1 MTTPTTIK
9 SSDLDFQNLKETLK
23 TFLKESG
30 EFADYDF
37 EGSGLSNILDVLSHN
52 THLSALIANF
62 ALNESY
68 LVTAQLRPSVV
79 SLAESLGY
87 IPDSKKSAEATVNL
101 TINAVGV
108 PGLAEVAVLQP
119 GELVLRGSKDDI
131 DYTFTNRDALIANAQ
146 GTGIY
151 TFTPFN
157 APDEPIKVYEG
168 IERNQ
173 NFIVGTE
180 EDIIYVVPDA
190 NIDIET
196 AIVKVYTDQGS
207 SVVDGGSAFNIY
219 TNLLNA
225 TTIDE
230 ASRLYVLREAPNGYY
245 ELTFG
250 NGNSL
255 GEAPTAGNV
264 VNVNYLRTRGKEANG
279 IRSLVLKQPISISE
293 QEISPDNISVTMLT
307 TTAGGGDKETIE
319 SMRKNAPYQYAAQNR
334 MVTALDYSALILK
347 RFSTF
352 IEDIKSWGGE
362 DDPKP
367 DYGKVFTSIVWK
379 EGLENS
385 TIAGVRKEI
394 LALADDFSIVSFDLK
409 FTDPVTTYI
418 STETFFQFNPSL
430 TGINSS
436 TIRNNVERN
445 IAKYFE
451 ENTGKFDQVF
461 RRSNMLTEVDATDPS
476 VLSSRSKTIM
486 QRRILPLLNFEFNY
500 EQTFP
505 TAIQPPESSAEMSV
519 YSSLFTYKNQI
530 CFIRNKLL
538 DRVRLTEENAP
549 TQFRVGPSRA
559 LEVVTQSGRSLIE
572 NVGEYFPETGRVK
585 ITGLN
590 VQNVPG
596 GKNYIKIFAIPAN
609 QSVVVSEL
617 NNIIKFDP
625 EESFTKAIVVETR

>member
-9 SSDLDFQNLKETLK
+9 SSDLDFQDLKETLK

-30 EFADYDF
+30 EFNDYDF
-37 EGSGLSNILDVLSHN
+37 EGAGLSNILDVLAHN
-52 THLSALIANF
+52 THLMALIANF
-62 ALNESY
+62 SLNESY

-146 GTGIY
+146 GTGVY
-151 TFTPFN
+151 TFSPFD

-168 IERNQ
+168 VERNQ
-173 NFIVGTE
+173 DFIVGTE
-180 EDIIYVVPDA
+180 EDIVYVVPDPS
-190 NIDIET
+190 IDIET
-196 AIVKVYTDQGS
+196 AIIKVFSDQGS
-207 SVVDGGSAFNIY
+207 SAVDGGSAFNIY
-219 TNLLNA
+219 TNLLDA

-264 VNVNYLRTRGKEANG
+264 VNVNYLRNRGKEANS
-279 IRSLVLKQPISISE
+279 IRSLTLKQPISISE
-293 QEISPDNISVTMLT
+293 TEISPDNIAVTMLS

-319 SMRKNAPYQYAAQNR
+319 SIRKNAPFQYAAQNR
-334 MVTALDYSALILK
+334 MVTSLDYSSLILK
-347 RFSTF
+347 KFSTF

-362 DDPKP
+362 DDPNP
-367 DYGKVFTSIVWK
+367 DFGKVFTSIVWK
-379 EGLENS
+379 EGLDNS
-385 TIAGVRKEI
+385 TIADVRKGI
-394 LALADDFSIVSFDLK
+394 ISLADDFSIVSFDLK
-409 FTDPVTTYI
+409 FTDPATTYI
-418 STETFFQFNPSL
+418 STQTFFQFNPSM
-430 TGINSS
+430 TGINQS
-436 TIRNNVERN
+436 TIRSNVETN

-476 VLSSRSKTIM
+476 VLSSRSNTII
-486 QRRILPLLNFEFNY
+486 QRRFLPLLNFEYNY

-505 TAIQPPESSAEMSV
+505 TALQVPEASAEATIS
-519 YSSLFTYKNQI
+519 SSLFTYKNQI

-538 DRVRLTEENAP
+538 DRVRLTEQNQA

-559 LEVVTQSGRSLIE
+559 LEVVTQSGRVLIE
-572 NVGEYFPETGRVK
+572 NVGEYFPESGRVV
-585 ITGLN
+585 ITGLK

-596 GKNYIKIFAIPAN
+596 GKNFIKLFAVPAN

>member
-131 DYTFTNRDALIANAQ
+131 DYTFTNRDSLIANAQ
-146 GTGIY
+146 GTGVY
-151 TFTPFN
+151 TFAPFD

-180 EDIIYVVPDA
+180 EDAVYVVPDP

-196 AIVKVYTDQGS
+196 AIIKVFSDQGS

-219 TNLLNA
+219 TNLLDA

-230 ASRLYVLREAPNGYY
+230 SSRLYVLREAPNGYY

-279 IRSLVLKQPISISE
+279 IRSLVLKQPIAINE
-293 QEISPDNISVTMLT
+293 QQISPDNIAVTMLS
-307 TTAGGGDKETIE
+307 TTAGGGDKESIE
-319 SMRKNAPYQYAAQNR
+319 SMRKNAPFQYAAQNR

-385 TIAGVRKEI
+385 TIAGVRKDI

-486 QRRILPLLNFEFNY
+486 QRRILPLLNFEYNY

-505 TAIQPPESSAEMSV
+505 TAIQVPESTAEMSV

-559 LEVVTQSGRSLIE
+559 LEVVTQSGRVLIE

-596 GKNYIKIFAIPAN
+596 GKNYIKLFAVPAN

>member
-9 SSDLDFQNLKETLK
+9 SSELDFQNLKETLK

-30 EFADYDF
+30 EFNDYDF
-37 EGSGLSNILDVLSHN
+37 EGAGLSNILDVLAHN

-146 GTGIY
+146 GTGVY
-151 TFTPFN
+151 TFSPFD

-168 IERNQ
+168 IERDQ

-180 EDIIYVVPDA
+180 KDTIYVVPDPD
-190 NIDIET
+190 IDIET
-196 AIVKVYTDQGS
+196 AIIKVFSDQGS

-219 TNLLNA
+219 TNLLDA

-264 VNVNYLRTRGKEANG
+264 INVNYLRTRGKEANG
-279 IRSLVLKQPISISE
+279 IRSLVLKRPIAISE
-293 QEISPDNISVTMLT
+293 NEISPDNIAVTMLS

-319 SMRKNAPYQYAAQNR
+319 SMRKNAPYQYATQNR

-379 EGLENS
+379 EGLDNS
-385 TIAGVRKEI
+385 TIADVRKGI
-394 LALADDFSIVSFDLK
+394 IALADDFSIVSFDLK

-418 STETFFQFNPSL
+418 STETFFQFNPSM

-436 TIRNNVERN
+436 TIRSNVERN
-445 IAKYFE
+445 IAKYFA

-476 VLSSRSKTIM
+476 VLSSRSKTVI
-486 QRRILPLLNFEFNY
+486 QRRILPLLNYEYNY

-505 TAIQPPESSAEMSV
+505 TAIQVPEASDEATI

-530 CFIRNKLL
+530 AFIRNKLL
-538 DRVRLTEENAP
+538 DRVRLTEKNEP
-549 TQFRVGPSRA
+549 TQFRVGPSTS
-559 LEVVTQSGRSLIE
+559 LEVVTQSGRVLIE
-572 NVGEYFPETGRVK
+572 NVGEYFPETGRVFLK
-585 ITGLN
+585 GLR

>member
-131 DYTFTNRDALIANAQ
+131 DYTFTNRDSLIANAQ

-151 TFTPFN
+151 TFAPFD

-180 EDIIYVVPDA
+180 EDTVYVVPDA

-196 AIVKVYTDQGS
+196 AIIKVFADQGS

-219 TNLLNA
+219 TNLLDA

-255 GEAPTAGNV
+255 GQAPTAGNV

-279 IRSLVLKQPISISE
+279 IRSLVLKQPISINE
-293 QEISPDNISVTMLT
+293 QQISPDNIAVTMLT
-307 TTAGGGDKETIE
+307 TTAGGGDKESIE
-319 SMRKNAPYQYAAQNR
+319 SMRKNAPFQYAAQNR

-385 TIAGVRKEI
+385 TIAGVRKDI

-476 VLSSRSKTIM
+476 VLSSRSKTII

-505 TAIQPPESSAEMSV
+505 TAIQVPESTAEMSV
-519 YSSLFTYKNQI
+519 YSSLFTHKNQI
-530 CFIRNKLL
+530 CYIRNKLL

-559 LEVVTQSGRSLIE
+559 LEVVTQSGRVLIE

-596 GKNYIKIFAIPAN
+596 GKNFIKIFAVPAN

>member
-131 DYTFTNRDALIANAQ
+131 DYTFTNRDSLIANAQ

-151 TFTPFN
+151 TFAPFD

-180 EDIIYVVPDA
+180 EDAVYVVPDP

-196 AIVKVYTDQGS
+196 AIIKVFSDQGS

-219 TNLLNA
+219 TNLLDA

-264 VNVNYLRTRGKEANG
+264 VNVNYLRTRGQEANG
-279 IRSLVLKQPISISE
+279 IRSLVLKQPIAINE
-293 QEISPDNISVTMLT
+293 QQISPDNISVTMLT
-307 TTAGGGDKETIE
+307 TTAGGGEKESIE
-319 SMRKNAPYQYAAQNR
+319 SMRKNAPFQYAAQNR

-385 TIAGVRKEI
+385 TIAGVRKDI

-445 IAKYFE
+445 IAKYFAD
-451 ENTGKFDQVF
+451 NTGKFDQVF

-476 VLSSRSKTIM
+476 VLSSRSKTII
-486 QRRILPLLNFEFNY
+486 QRRILPLLNFEYNY

-505 TAIQPPESSAEMSV
+505 TAIQVPESSSEMSV
-519 YSSLFTYKNQI
+519 YSSLFTHKNQI
-530 CFIRNKLL
+530 CYIRNKLL

-559 LEVVTQSGRSLIE
+559 LEVVTQSGRVLIE

-596 GKNYIKIFAIPAN
+596 GKNYIKLFAIPAN

>member
-9 SSDLDFQNLKETLK
+9 SSDLDFQQLKETLK

-30 EFADYDF
+30 EFNDYDF
-37 EGSGLSNILDVLSHN
+37 EGAGLSNILDVLSHN
-52 THLSALIANF
+52 THLMALIANF
-62 ALNESY
+62 SLNESY

-108 PGLAEVAVLQP
+108 PGLAEVSTLAP

-131 DYTFTNRDALIANAQ
+131 DYTFTNRDTLIANAQ
-146 GTGIY
+146 GTGVY
-151 TFTPFN
+151 TFSPFD

-168 IERNQ
+168 IERDQ
-173 NFIVGTE
+173 NFIVGVEKDTV
-180 EDIIYVVPDA
+180 YVVPDPS
-190 NIDIET
+190 IDIET
-196 AIVKVYTDQGS
+196 AIIKVFADQGS

-219 TNLLNA
+219 TNLLDA

-230 ASRLYVLREAPNGYY
+230 TSRLYVLREAPNGYY

-279 IRSLVLKQPISISE
+279 IRSLTLKQPISISDN
-293 QEISPDNISVTMLT
+293 EISPDNIAVTMLS

-319 SMRKNAPYQYAAQNR
+319 SMRKNAPFQYAAQNR
-334 MVTALDYSALILK
+334 MVTSLDYSSLILK
-347 RFSTF
+347 KYSTF

-362 DDPKP
+362 DDPEP

-379 EGLENS
+379 EGLDNS
-385 TIAGVRKEI
+385 TIADIRKGI
-394 LALADDFSIVSFDLK
+394 ISLADDFSIVSFDLK
-409 FTDPVTTYI
+409 FTDPVTTFI
-418 STETFFQFNPSL
+418 STETFFQFNPSM
-430 TGINSS
+430 TGINQS
-436 TIRNNVERN
+436 TIRSNVERN

-476 VLSSRSKTIM
+476 VLSSRSKTII
-486 QRRILPLLNFEFNY
+486 QRRFLPLLNFEYNY
-500 EQTFP
+500 VQTFP
-505 TAIQPPESSAEMSV
+505 TALQVPDASDEATV
-519 YSSLFTYKNQI
+519 FSSLFTYKNQI

-538 DRVRLTEENAP
+538 DRVRLTEQGEAP
-549 TQFRVGPSRA
+549 QFRIGPSRA
-559 LEVVTQSGRSLIE
+559 LEVVTQSGAVLIE
-572 NVGEYFPETGRVK
+572 NVGEFFPESGRVS
-585 ITGLN
+585 ITGLR

-596 GKNYIKIFAIPAN
+596 GKNYIKLFAIPAN

-625 EESFTKAIVVETR
+625 EESFTKAIIVETR

>member
-1 MTTPTTIK
+1 MPTPTTIK

-30 EFADYDF
+30 EFNDYDF
-37 EGSGLSNILDVLSHN
+37 EGAGLSNILDVLAHN

-146 GTGIY
+146 GTGVY
-151 TFTPFN
+151 TFSPFD

-180 EDIIYVVPDA
+180 KDTIYVVPDPD
-190 NIDIET
+190 IDIET
-196 AIVKVYTDQGS
+196 AIIKVFSDQGS

-219 TNLLNA
+219 TNLLDA

-255 GEAPTAGNV
+255 GETPTAGNV

-279 IRSLVLKQPISISE
+279 IRSLVLKRPISISE
-293 QEISPDNISVTMLT
+293 TEISPDNIAVTMLS

-334 MVTALDYSALILK
+334 MVTALDYSSLILK

-352 IEDIKSWGGE
+352 IDDIKSWGGE

-379 EGLENS
+379 DGLDNS
-385 TIAGVRKEI
+385 TIADVRKGI
-394 LALADDFSIVSFDLK
+394 IALADDFSIVSFDLK

-418 STETFFQFNPSL
+418 STETFFQFNPSM

-436 TIRNNVERN
+436 TIRSNVERN
-445 IAKYFE
+445 IAKYFA

-476 VLSSRSKTIM
+476 VLSSRSKTVI
-486 QRRILPLLNFEFNY
+486 QRRILPLLNYEYNY

-505 TAIQPPESSAEMSV
+505 TALQVPEASDEATI

-530 CFIRNKLL
+530 AYIRNKLL
-538 DRVRLTEENAP
+538 DRVRLTEKNEP
-549 TQFRVGPSRA
+549 TQFRVGPSTS
-559 LEVVTQSGRSLIE
+559 LEVVTQSGRVLIE
-572 NVGEYFPETGRVK
+572 NVGEYFPETGRVFLK
-585 ITGLN
+585 GLR

>member
-9 SSDLDFQNLKETLK
+9 SSDLDFQQLKETLK

-30 EFADYDF
+30 EFNDYDF
-37 EGSGLSNILDVLSHN
+37 EGAGLSNILDVLSHN
-52 THLSALIANF
+52 THLMALIANF
-62 ALNESY
+62 SLNESY

-108 PGLAEVAVLQP
+108 PGLAEVSTLAP

-131 DYTFTNRDALIANAQ
+131 DYTFTNRDTLIANAQ
-146 GTGIY
+146 GTGVY
-151 TFTPFN
+151 TFSPFD

-173 NFIVGTE
+173 NFIVGVEKDTVF
-180 EDIIYVVPDA
+180 VVPDSS
-190 NIDIET
+190 IDIET
-196 AIVKVYTDQGS
+196 AIIKVFADQGS

-219 TNLLNA
+219 TNLLDA

-230 ASRLYVLREAPNGYY
+230 TSRLYVLREAPNGYY

-255 GEAPTAGNV
+255 GEAPKAGNV

-279 IRSLVLKQPISISE
+279 IRSLTLKQPISISE
-293 QEISPDNISVTMLT
+293 TEISPDNIAVTMLS

-319 SMRKNAPYQYAAQNR
+319 SMRKNAPFQYAAQNR
-334 MVTALDYSALILK
+334 MVTSLDYSSLILK
-347 RFSTF
+347 KYSTF

-379 EGLENS
+379 EGLDNS
-385 TIAGVRKEI
+385 TIADIRKGI
-394 LALADDFSIVSFDLK
+394 ISLADDFSIVSFDLK
-409 FTDPVTTYI
+409 FTDPATTYI
-418 STETFFQFNPSL
+418 STETFFQFNPSM

-436 TIRNNVERN
+436 TIRANVEKN

-476 VLSSRSKTIM
+476 VLSSRSKTII
-486 QRRILPLLNFEFNY
+486 QRRFLPLLNFDYNY
-500 EQTFP
+500 DQTFP
-505 TAIQPPESSAEMSV
+505 TALQVPDASDEATI
-519 YSSLFTYKNQI
+519 YSSLFTYRNQI
-530 CFIRNKLL
+530 VFIRNKLL
-538 DRVRLTEENAP
+538 DRVRLTEQGEAP
-549 TQFRVGPSRA
+549 QFRIGPSRA
-559 LEVVTQSGRSLIE
+559 LEVVTQSGRVLIE
-572 NVGEYFPETGRVK
+572 NVGEFFPETGRVA
-585 ITGLN
+585 ITGLR

-596 GKNYIKIFAIPAN
+596 GKNYIKLFAIPAN

>member
-9 SSDLDFQNLKETLK
+9 SSDLDFQQLKETLK

-30 EFADYDF
+30 EFNDYDF
-37 EGSGLSNILDVLSHN
+37 EGAGLSNILDVLSHN
-52 THLSALIANF
+52 THLMALIANF
-62 ALNESY
+62 SLNESY

-108 PGLAEVAVLQP
+108 PGLAEVSTLAP

-131 DYTFTNRDALIANAQ
+131 DYTFTNRDTLIANAQ
-146 GTGIY
+146 GTGVY
-151 TFTPFN
+151 TFSPFD

-173 NFIVGTE
+173 NFIVGVEKDTVF
-180 EDIIYVVPDA
+180 VVPDSS
-190 NIDIET
+190 IDIET
-196 AIVKVYTDQGS
+196 AIIKVFADQGS

-219 TNLLNA
+219 TNLLDA

-230 ASRLYVLREAPNGYY
+230 SSRLYVLREAPNGYY

-279 IRSLVLKQPISISE
+279 IRSLTLKQPISISE
-293 QEISPDNISVTMLT
+293 TEISPDNIAVTMLS

-319 SMRKNAPYQYAAQNR
+319 SMRKNAPFQYAAQNR
-334 MVTALDYSALILK
+334 MVTSLDYSSLILK
-347 RFSTF
+347 KYSTF

-379 EGLENS
+379 EGLDNS
-385 TIAGVRKEI
+385 TIADVRKGI
-394 LALADDFSIVSFDLK
+394 ISLADDFSIVSFDLK
-409 FTDPVTTYI
+409 FTDPATTYI
-418 STETFFQFNPSL
+418 STETFFQFNPSM

-436 TIRNNVERN
+436 TIRANVEKN

-476 VLSSRSKTIM
+476 VLSSRSKTII
-486 QRRILPLLNFEFNY
+486 QRRFLPLLNFEYNY
-500 EQTFP
+500 DQTFP
-505 TAIQPPESSAEMSV
+505 TALQVPDASDEATV
-519 YSSLFTYKNQI
+519 FSSLFTYRNQI

-538 DRVRLTEENAP
+538 DRVRLTEQGEAP
-549 TQFRVGPSRA
+549 QFRIGPSRA
-559 LEVVTQSGRSLIE
+559 LEVVTQSGRVLIE
-572 NVGEYFPETGRVK
+572 NVGEFFPETGRVA
-585 ITGLN
+585 ITGLR

-596 GKNYIKIFAIPAN
+596 GKNYIKLFAIPAN

>member
-9 SSDLDFQNLKETLK
+9 SSDLDFQDLKETLK

-30 EFADYDF
+30 EFNDYDF
-37 EGSGLSNILDVLSHN
+37 EGAGLSNILDVLAHN
-52 THLSALIANF
+52 THLMALIANF
-62 ALNESY
+62 SLNESY

-146 GTGIY
+146 GTGVY
-151 TFTPFN
+151 TFSPFD

-168 IERNQ
+168 VERNQ
-173 NFIVGTE
+173 DFIVGTE
-180 EDIIYVVPDA
+180 EDIVYVVPDPS
-190 NIDIET
+190 IDIET
-196 AIVKVYTDQGS
+196 AIIKVFSDQGS

-219 TNLLNA
+219 TNLLDA

-264 VNVNYLRTRGKEANG
+264 VNVNYLRNRGKEANS
-279 IRSLVLKQPISISE
+279 IRSLTLKQPISISE
-293 QEISPDNISVTMLT
+293 TEISPDNIAVTMLS

-319 SMRKNAPYQYAAQNR
+319 SIRKNAPFQYAAQNR
-334 MVTALDYSALILK
+334 MVTSLDYSSLILK
-347 RFSTF
+347 KFSTF

-367 DYGKVFTSIVWK
+367 DFGKVFTSIVWK
-379 EGLENS
+379 EGLDNS
-385 TIAGVRKEI
+385 TIADVRKGI
-394 LALADDFSIVSFDLK
+394 ISLADDFSIVSFDLK
-409 FTDPVTTYI
+409 FTDPATTYI
-418 STETFFQFNPSL
+418 STQTFFQFNPSM
-430 TGINSS
+430 TGINQS
-436 TIRNNVERN
+436 TIRSNVETN

-476 VLSSRSKTIM
+476 VLSSRSNTII
-486 QRRILPLLNFEFNY
+486 QRRFLPLLNFEYNY

-505 TAIQPPESSAEMSV
+505 TALQVPEASAEATIS
-519 YSSLFTYKNQI
+519 SSLFTYKNQI

-538 DRVRLTEENAP
+538 DRVRLTEQNQA

-559 LEVVTQSGRSLIE
+559 LEVVTQSGRVLIE
-572 NVGEYFPETGRVK
+572 NVGEYFPESGRVV
-585 ITGLN
+585 ITGLK

-596 GKNYIKIFAIPAN
+596 GKNFIKLFAVPAN

>member
-131 DYTFTNRDALIANAQ
+131 DYTFTNRDSLIANAQ

-151 TFTPFN
+151 TFAPFD

-180 EDIIYVVPDA
+180 EDTVYVVPDP

-196 AIVKVYTDQGS
+196 AIIKVFSDQGS

-219 TNLLNA
+219 TNLLDA

-264 VNVNYLRTRGKEANG
+264 VNVNYLRTRGQEANG
-279 IRSLVLKQPISISE
+279 IRSLVLKQPIAINE
-293 QEISPDNISVTMLT
+293 QQISPDNISVTMLT
-307 TTAGGGDKETIE
+307 TTAGGGEKESIE
-319 SMRKNAPYQYAAQNR
+319 SMRKNAPFQYAAQNR

-379 EGLENS
+379 DGLENS
-385 TIAGVRKEI
+385 TIAGVRKDI

-476 VLSSRSKTIM
+476 VLSSRSKTII

-505 TAIQPPESSAEMSV
+505 TAIQVPESSDEASV
-519 YSSLFTYKNQI
+519 YSSLFTHKNQI
-530 CFIRNKLL
+530 CYIRNKLL

-559 LEVVTQSGRSLIE
+559 LEVVTQSGRVLIE

-585 ITGLN
+585 VTGLN

-596 GKNYIKIFAIPAN
+596 GKNYIKLFAIPAN

>member
-9 SSDLDFQNLKETLK
+9 SSDLDFQDLKETLK

-30 EFADYDF
+30 EFNDYDF
-37 EGSGLSNILDVLSHN
+37 EGAGLSNILDVLAHN
-52 THLSALIANF
+52 THLMALIANF
-62 ALNESY
+62 SLNESY

-146 GTGIY
+146 GTGVY
-151 TFTPFN
+151 TFSPFD

-168 IERNQ
+168 VERNQ

-180 EDIIYVVPDA
+180 EDIVYVVPDPS
-190 NIDIET
+190 IDIET
-196 AIVKVYTDQGS
+196 AIIKVFSDQGS

-219 TNLLNA
+219 TNLLDA

-264 VNVNYLRTRGKEANG
+264 VNVNYLRNRGKEANN
-279 IRSLVLKQPISISE
+279 IRSLTLKQPISISE
-293 QEISPDNISVTMLT
+293 SEISPDNIAVTMLS

-319 SMRKNAPYQYAAQNR
+319 SIRKNAPFQYAAQNR
-334 MVTALDYSALILK
+334 MVTSLDYSSLILK
-347 RFSTF
+347 KFSTF

-367 DYGKVFTSIVWK
+367 DFGKVFTSIVWK
-379 EGLENS
+379 EGLDNS
-385 TIAGVRKEI
+385 TIADVRKGI
-394 LALADDFSIVSFDLK
+394 ISLADDFSIVSFDLK
-409 FTDPVTTYI
+409 FTDPATTYI
-418 STETFFQFNPSL
+418 STETFFQFNPSM
-430 TGINSS
+430 TGINQS
-436 TIRNNVERN
+436 TIRSNVEKN

-476 VLSSRSKTIM
+476 VLSSRSNTII
-486 QRRILPLLNFEFNY
+486 QRRFLPLLNFEYNY

-505 TAIQPPESSAEMSV
+505 TALQVPEASALPTIS
-519 YSSLFTYKNQI
+519 SSLFTYKNQI

-538 DRVRLTEENAP
+538 DRVRLTEQNQA

-559 LEVVTQSGRSLIE
+559 LEVVTQSGRVLIE
-572 NVGEYFPETGRVK
+572 NVGEYFPEVGRVV
-585 ITGLN
+585 ITGLK

-596 GKNYIKIFAIPAN
+596 GKNFIKLFAVPAN

-625 EESFTKAIVVETR
+625 EESFTKAIIVETR

>member
-1 MTTPTTIK
+1 MAAN
-9 SSDLDFQNLKETLK
+9 SSIILSNIDFDTHKNTLK
-23 TFLKESG
+23 QYLKSQTR
-30 EFADYDF
+30 FQDYDF

-131 DYTFTNRDALIANAQ
+131 DYTFTNRDSLIANAQ
-146 GTGIY
+146 GTGVY
-151 TFTPFN
+151 TFAPFD

-180 EDIIYVVPDA
+180 EDTVYVVPDA
-190 NIDIET
+190 NLDIET
-196 AIVKVYTDQGS
+196 AIIKVFTDQGS

-279 IRSLVLKQPISISE
+279 IRSLVLKQPISINE
-293 QEISPDNISVTMLT
+293 QQISPDNIAVTMLT
-307 TTAGGGDKETIE
+307 TTAGGGDKESIE
-319 SMRKNAPYQYAAQNR
+319 SMRKNAPFQYAAQNR

-385 TIAGVRKEI
+385 TIAGVRKDI

-476 VLSSRSKTIM
+476 VLSSRSKTII

-505 TAIQPPESSAEMSV
+505 TAIQVPESTSEMSV
-519 YSSLFTYKNQI
+519 YSSLFTHKNQI
-530 CFIRNKLL
+530 CYLRNKLL

-559 LEVVTQSGRSLIE
+559 LEVVTQSGRVLIE

-585 ITGLN
+585 STGLN

-596 GKNYIKIFAIPAN
+596 GKNFIKLFAVPAN

>member
-9 SSDLDFQNLKETLK
+9 SSDLDFQQLKETLK
-23 TFLKESG
+23 TFMKESG
-30 EFADYDF
+30 EFNDYDF
-37 EGSGLSNILDVLSHN
+37 EGAGLSNILDVLSHN
-52 THLSALIANF
+52 THLMALIANF
-62 ALNESY
+62 SLNESY

-101 TINAVGV
+101 TINAVGI
-108 PGLAEVAVLQP
+108 PGLAEVSTLAP

-131 DYTFTNRDALIANAQ
+131 DYTFTNRDTLIANAQ
-146 GTGIY
+146 GTGVY
-151 TFTPFN
+151 TYSPFD

-173 NFIVGTE
+173 NFIVGVEKDTVF
-180 EDIIYVVPDA
+180 VVPDPS
-190 NIDIET
+190 IDIET
-196 AIVKVYTDQGS
+196 AIIKVFSDQGS

-219 TNLLNA
+219 TNLLDA

-230 ASRLYVLREAPNGYY
+230 TSRLYVLREAPNGYY

-255 GEAPTAGNV
+255 GEAPKAGNV
-264 VNVNYLRTRGKEANG
+264 VNVNYLRTRGMEANG
-279 IRSLVLKQPISISE
+279 IRSLTLKQPISISSN
-293 QEISPDNISVTMLT
+293 EISPDNIAVTMLS

-319 SMRKNAPYQYAAQNR
+319 SMRKNAPFQYAAQNR
-334 MVTALDYSALILK
+334 MVTSLDYSSLILK
-347 RFSTF
+347 KYSTF

-379 EGLENS
+379 EGLDNS
-385 TIAGVRKEI
+385 TIADVRKGI
-394 LALADDFSIVSFDLK
+394 ISLADDFSIVSFDLK
-409 FTDPVTTYI
+409 FTDPATTYI
-418 STETFFQFNPSL
+418 STETFFQFNPSM

-436 TIRNNVERN
+436 TIRSNVERN

-476 VLSSRSKTIM
+476 VLSSRSKTII
-486 QRRILPLLNFEFNY
+486 QRRFLPLLNFDYNY
-500 EQTFP
+500 DQTFP
-505 TAIQPPESSAEMSV
+505 TALQVPDASDEATI
-519 YSSLFTYKNQI
+519 YSSLFTYRNQI

-538 DRVRLTEENAP
+538 DKVRITEKGEAP
-549 TQFRVGPSRA
+549 QFRIGPSRA
-559 LEVVTQSGRSLIE
+559 LEVVTQSGLVLIE
-572 NVGEYFPETGRVK
+572 NVGEYFPETGRVG
-585 ITGLN
+585 ITGLR

-596 GKNYIKIFAIPAN
+596 GKNYIKLFAIPAN

>member
-9 SSDLDFQNLKETLK
+9 SSELDFQNLKETLK

-37 EGSGLSNILDVLSHN
+37 EGAGLSNILDVLSHN

-87 IPDSKKSAEATVNL
+87 IPDSKKSAEATVDL

-131 DYTFTNRDALIANAQ
+131 DYTFTNRDSLVANAQ
-146 GTGIY
+146 GTGVY
-151 TFTPFN
+151 TFAPFD

-173 NFIVGTE
+173 DFIVGTE
-180 EDIIYVVPDA
+180 EDTVYVVPDP

-196 AIVKVYTDQGS
+196 ALIKVFTDQGS
-207 SVVDGGSAFNIY
+207 AVVDGGSAFNIY
-219 TNLLNA
+219 TNLLDA

-230 ASRLYVLREAPNGYY
+230 TSRLYVLREAPNGYY

-264 VNVNYLRTRGKEANG
+264 VNVNYLRTRGEEANG
-279 IRSLVLKQPISISE
+279 IRSLVLKTPISLNE
-293 QEISPDNISVTMLT
+293 TGISPDNISVTMLS

-319 SMRKNAPYQYAAQNR
+319 SMRKNAPFQYAAQNR
-334 MVTALDYSALILK
+334 MVTSLDYSALILK
-347 RFSTF
+347 RYSTF

-379 EGLENS
+379 EGLDNS
-385 TIAGVRKEI
+385 TIADVRKKI

-418 STETFFQFNPSL
+418 STQTFFQFNPSL

-461 RRSNMLTEVDATDPS
+461 RRSNMLTQVDATDPS
-476 VLSSRSKTIM
+476 VLSSRSRTVI

-505 TAIQPPESSAEMSV
+505 TPLQIPEESDEASV

-559 LEVVTQSGRSLIE
+559 LEVVTQSGRVLIE
-572 NVGEYFPETGRVK
+572 NVGEYFPETGRVA

-596 GKNYIKIFAIPAN
+596 GKNFIKLFAVPAN
-609 QSVVVSEL
+609 ESVVVSEL

>member
-37 EGSGLSNILDVLSHN
+37 EGAGLSNILDVLSHN

-131 DYTFTNRDALIANAQ
+131 DYTFTNRDSLIANAQ

-151 TFTPFN
+151 TFAPFD

-168 IERNQ
+168 IERDQ

-180 EDIIYVVPDA
+180 EDTVYVVPDP

-196 AIVKVYTDQGS
+196 AIIKVFTDQGS

-219 TNLLNA
+219 TNLLDA

-279 IRSLVLKQPISISE
+279 IRSLVLKQPIAINE
-293 QEISPDNISVTMLT
+293 QQISPDNISVTMLT
-307 TTAGGGDKETIE
+307 TTAGGGDKESIE
-319 SMRKNAPYQYAAQNR
+319 SMRKNAPFQYAAQNR
-334 MVTALDYSALILK
+334 MVTSLDYSALILK

-385 TIAGVRKEI
+385 TIAGVRKDI

-436 TIRNNVERN
+436 TIRNNVERS

-461 RRSNMLTEVDATDPS
+461 RRSNMLTEIDATDPS
-476 VLSSRSKTIM
+476 VLSSRSKTVI
-486 QRRILPLLNFEFNY
+486 QRRILPLLNFEYNY

-505 TAIQPPESSAEMSV
+505 TAIQVPDSSDEASV
-519 YSSLFTYKNQI
+519 YSSLFTHKNQI
-530 CFIRNKLL
+530 CYIRNKLL

-559 LEVVTQSGRSLIE
+559 LEVVTQSGRVLIE

-596 GKNYIKIFAIPAN
+596 GKNFIKIFAIPAN

>member
-9 SSDLDFQNLKETLK
+9 SSDLDFQQLKETLK
-23 TFLKESG
+23 TFMKESG
-30 EFADYDF
+30 EFNDYDF
-37 EGSGLSNILDVLSHN
+37 EGAGLSNILDVLSHN
-52 THLSALIANF
+52 THLMALIANF
-62 ALNESY
+62 SLNESY

-101 TINAVGV
+101 TINAVGI
-108 PGLAEVAVLQP
+108 PGLAEVSTLAP

-131 DYTFTNRDALIANAQ
+131 DYTFTNRDTLIANAQ
-146 GTGIY
+146 GTGVY
-151 TFTPFN
+151 TYSPFD

-173 NFIVGTE
+173 NFIVGVEKDTVF
-180 EDIIYVVPDA
+180 VVPDPS
-190 NIDIET
+190 IDIET
-196 AIVKVYTDQGS
+196 AIIKVFSDQGS

-219 TNLLNA
+219 TNLLDA

-230 ASRLYVLREAPNGYY
+230 TSRLYVLREAPNGYY

-255 GEAPTAGNV
+255 GEAPKAGNV
-264 VNVNYLRTRGKEANG
+264 VNVNYLRTRGMEANG
-279 IRSLVLKQPISISE
+279 IRSLTLKQPISISSN
-293 QEISPDNISVTMLT
+293 EISPDNIAVTMLS

-319 SMRKNAPYQYAAQNR
+319 SMRKNAPFQYAAQNR
-334 MVTALDYSALILK
+334 MVTSLDYSSLILK
-347 RFSTF
+347 KYSTF

-379 EGLENS
+379 EGLDNS
-385 TIAGVRKEI
+385 TIADVRKGI
-394 LALADDFSIVSFDLK
+394 ISLADDFSIVSFDLK
-409 FTDPVTTYI
+409 FTDPATTYI
-418 STETFFQFNPSL
+418 STETFFQFNPSM

-436 TIRNNVERN
+436 TIRSNVERN

-476 VLSSRSKTIM
+476 VLSSRSKTII
-486 QRRILPLLNFEFNY
+486 QRRFLPLLNFDYNY
-500 EQTFP
+500 DQTFP
-505 TAIQPPESSAEMSV
+505 TALQVPDASDEATI
-519 YSSLFTYKNQI
+519 YSSLFTYRNQI

-538 DRVRLTEENAP
+538 DKVRITEKGEAP
-549 TQFRVGPSRA
+549 QFRIGPSRA
-559 LEVVTQSGRSLIE
+559 LEVVTQSGLVLIE
-572 NVGEYFPETGRVK
+572 NVGEYFPETGRVA
-585 ITGLN
+585 ITGLR

-596 GKNYIKIFAIPAN
+596 GKNYIKLFAIPAN

>member
-131 DYTFTNRDALIANAQ
+131 DYTFTNRDSLIANAQ
-146 GTGIY
+146 GTGVY
-151 TFTPFN
+151 TFAPFD

-180 EDIIYVVPDA
+180 EDAVYVVPDP

-196 AIVKVYTDQGS
+196 AIIKVFSDQGS

-219 TNLLNA
+219 TNLLDA

-293 QEISPDNISVTMLT
+293 QQISPDNIAVTMLT
-307 TTAGGGDKETIE
+307 TTAGGGDKESIE

-385 TIAGVRKEI
+385 TIAGVRKDI

-486 QRRILPLLNFEFNY
+486 QRRILPLLNFEYNY

-505 TAIQPPESSAEMSV
+505 TAIQVPESTAEMSV

-538 DRVRLTEENAP
+538 DRVRLTEQNAP

-559 LEVVTQSGRSLIE
+559 LEVVTQSGRVLIE

-596 GKNYIKIFAIPAN
+596 GKNYIKLFAVPAN